1 MKTTYLV
8 FENGIGSALRVAS
21 KEEWN
26 RILQENR
33 NLPRE
38 LRRFFVQDCFEDCG
52 MMDCLYIEASRE
64 EYDKWHAENQRKY
77 RQRTDC
83 GDVEIISLDVSVVTE
98 DSSTMLDVMPDGV
111 DWEDVILDGL
121 RMRELRKRLAVWK
134 EWANELLD
142 YYLDGEQ
149 VAATRILAEKYG
161 VSEQI
166 IRRRKRMLEDYVK
179 AYFNVV

>member
-8 FENGIGSALRVAS
+8 FENGVGSALRVAS
-21 KEEWN
+21 KEEWK
-26 RILQENR
+26 RIMEENR

-52 MMDCLYIEASRE
+52 WMDCLYIESSRE

-83 GDVEIISLDVSVVTE
+83 GEVEILSLDVSVVTE
-98 DSSTMLDVMPDGV
+98 DESSMLDVMPDGV

-121 RMRELRKRLAVWK
+121 RVREFRKSLAEWK
-134 EWANELLD
+134 VWANELLD
-142 YYLDGEQ
+142 YYLDGQ
-149 VAATRILAEKYG
+149 QLAATKILAEKYG

-166 IRRRKRMLEDYVK
+166 IRRRKRMLEDYVRS
-179 AYFNVV
+179 YFNVA

>member
-1 MKTTYLV
+1 
-8 FENGIGSALRVAS
+8 
-21 KEEWN
+21 
-26 RILQENR
+26 
-33 NLPRE
+33 
-38 LRRFFVQDCFEDCG
+38 
-52 MMDCLYIEASRE
+52 
-64 EYDKWHAENQRKY
+64 
-77 RQRTDC
+77 
-83 GDVEIISLDVSVVTE
+83 
-98 DSSTMLDVMPDGV
+98 MLDVMPDGV

-161 VSEQI
+161 ISEQV

-179 AYFNVV
+179 SYFNVT

>member
-1 MKTTYLV
+1 MLTAA
-8 FENGIGSALRVAS
+8 G
-21 KEEWN
+21 
-26 RILQENR
+26 
-33 NLPRE
+33 
-38 LRRFFVQDCFEDCG
+38 FVQDCFEDCG
-52 MMDCLYIEASRE
+52 WMDCLYIESSRE

-83 GDVEIISLDVSVVTE
+83 GEVEILSLDVSVVTE
-98 DSSTMLDVMPDGV
+98 DESSMLDVMPDGV

-121 RMRELRKRLAVWK
+121 RMRELRKRLSVWK

-161 VSEQI
+161 ISEQI
-166 IRRRKRMLEDYVK
+166 IRRRKRMFEDFVK
-179 AYFNVV
+179 AYFNVA